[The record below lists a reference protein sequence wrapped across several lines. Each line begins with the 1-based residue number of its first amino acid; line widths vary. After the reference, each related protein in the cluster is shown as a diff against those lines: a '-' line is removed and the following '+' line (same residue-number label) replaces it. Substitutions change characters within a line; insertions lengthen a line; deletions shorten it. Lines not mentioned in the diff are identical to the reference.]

1 MEEIV
6 LDVARAGPH
15 WVALAVAAVAA
26 VALFVLG
33 AAMVLRA
40 RSHDRRR
47 TAVLRGVFG
56 SEYAHAVASH
66 RGRARAEAALIS
78 RLSHCGDVALRD
90 LDAPERT
97 CVEAAWD
104 ATATLFVESPIAA
117 LHEADVLLGEVIR
130 ARGYP
135 VERFDDEAILM
146 SLDHPGL
153 TEYLRAAHGEAVLA
167 DEGRT
172 TSTERMRLAMVTYRR
187 VLDALLSPEDA
198 PPVDVGR

>member
-6 LDVARAGPH
+6 LDVARAGPL
-15 WVALAVAAVAA
+15 WVTLAVASVG
-26 VALFVLG
+26 LFVLG

-66 RGRARAEAALIS
+66 RGRARAEAELIS
-78 RLSHCGDVALRD
+78 RLSRCGDVALRD

-97 CVEAAWD
+97 RVEAAWD
-104 ATATLFVESPIAA
+104 ATAALFVESPVGA
-117 LHEADVLLGEVIR
+117 LHEADVLVGEVIHG
-130 ARGYP
+130 RGYP
-135 VERFDDEAILM
+135 FERFDDQASLM
-146 SLDHPGL
+146 ALDHPEL
-153 TEYLRAAHGEAVLA
+153 AEHLRAARREAVLA
-167 DEGRT
+167 DEVGM
-172 TSTERMRLAMVTYRR
+172 TSTEQMRQAMVTYRR

-198 PPVDVGR
+198 PHMVG